1 MQGKNWHR
9 TNEQSAKKRQMSVA
23 VRKELLSLR
32 HRFGERTSCEGHLKA
47 SFLLV
52 NSGKI
57 LSKGERQ
64 MSTPYIIGRGLLFFV
79 FRYGLPEPT
88 SGMRKVGTRS
98 FFMPCLLRRFASLRG
113 TKQSREK
120 TERQMNITKKKYRQ
134 TEH

>member
-1 MQGKNWHR
+1 MTGKSKNT
-9 TNEQSAKKRQMSVA
+9 TNEQSAKNERMSVA
-23 VRKELLSLR
+23 VRKESLSLR
-32 HRFGERTSCEGHLKA
+32 HRFGEKTSCKGHLKA

-88 SGMRKVGTRS
+88 SGMRRS
-98 FFMPCLLRRFASLRG
+98 FFMPLPER
-113 TKQSREK
+113 KQ
-120 TERQMNITKKKYRQ
+120 TG
-134 TEH
+134 

>member
-1 MQGKNWHR
+1 MTGKSTNT
-9 TNEQSAKKRQMSVA
+9 TNEQSAKNERMSVA
-23 VRKELLSLR
+23 VRKESLSLR
-32 HRFGERTSCEGHLKA
+32 HRFGEKTSCKGHLKA

-88 SGMRKVGTRS
+88 SGMREVGTRS
-98 FFMPCLLRRFASLRG
+98 FFMPLPER
-113 TKQSREK
+113 KQ
-120 TERQMNITKKKYRQ
+120 TG
-134 TEH
+134 

>member
-1 MQGKNWHR
+1 MTCLSLPKNLGMASNND
-9 TNEQSAKKRQMSVA
+9 TKTIQQSAKNESMSVA
-23 VRKELLSLR
+23 AWKDFLSLR
-32 HRFGERTSCEGHLKA
+32 HRFGERTSCKGHLKA

-57 LSKGERQ
+57 LSKDGRQ

-98 FFMPCLLRRFASLRG
+98 FFMPCPLRRFASLTRFASLRG
-113 TKQSREK
+113 TKQSR
-120 TERQMNITKKKYRQ
+120 
-134 TEH
+134 